1 MPNGGLLRRTARV
14 QTQARPGIIV
24 GGGPRT
30 QAKPIKFRGLVS
42 RCRPNLVNRN
52 CRKLQ
57 LRIFFSRYTTLYR
70 TGYRLAPASTDNEAA
85 SSHRPRNK
93 ALAITTTD
101 LNPYPAVWSSHVSA
115 SPRHHAL

>member
-1 MPNGGLLRRTARV
+1 MDCSDGQPGYRL
-14 QTQARPGIIV
+14 RPGRGLFLV
-24 GGGPRT
+24 EVQGHKRSRS
-30 QAKPIKFRGLVS
+30 KFRGLVSSSS

-57 LRIFFSRYTTLYR
+57 LRNFFSRYTTLYR

-101 LNPYPAVWSSHVSA
+101 LKPYPAVWSSHVSA